1 MKIVLGSQS
10 EARKKVLLRAGYEFD
25 VVVAGID
32 EKEIRDP
39 DPEKLTLALARAKAK
54 AILPKIKE
62 PSLLIT
68 SDQVVTF
75 NGTMREKPEN
85 VGEAFQFLFTSHLH
99 PSSTVTAVVVTNTKT
114 GERFVGVDVA
124 TIWFRPFTLQV
135 IMDYIKTGD
144 PFRLAG
150 GFDHEHPLLAPFIKK
165 IDGEKE
171 SILGL
176 PISLTEKLLDY
187 AIMRTCLEV

>member
-10 EARKKVLLRAGYEFD
+10 EGRKKVLERAGYEFD

-39 DPEKLTLALARAKAK
+39 DPKKLTLALARAKAK

-75 NGTMREKPEN
+75 NGAMREKPETF
-85 VGEAFQFLFTSHLH
+85 GEAFQFLFTSHLY
-99 PSSTVTAVVVTNTKT
+99 PSSTVTAVVVTDTET
-114 GERFVGVDVA
+114 GERFEGVDVA
-124 TIWFRPFTLQV
+124 TIWFHPFTLRV

-150 GFDHEHPLLAPFIKK
+150 GFDHEHPLLVPFIQK
-165 IDGEKE
+165 IEGEKE

-176 PISLTEKLLDY
+176 PISLTKNLIDL
-187 AIMRTCLEV
+187 AIRRSF